1 MTQIL
6 DWLLIFFG
14 TIFSFYS
21 FKRICFQKNCSVS
34 NFIICIVYVFCILP
48 IMLNYFIGIPEYN
61 TVYWYKVFI
70 SPMNN
75 ETISCIYDIYIFA
88 SITMLYIYSSEFKPK
103 NTQNDK
109 LMFFN
114 SNIFGKII
122 VLSPFIY
129 ILISGTLKNY
139 MVYNTQ
145 SLRGFDINNSSYF
158 TNLIALIFLS
168 LFSYY
173 SSFFKKE
180 KKRKVDYIVFI
191 LYNLLIIWIVG
202 KRFIFANIAITIL
215 YYLSQLDLKENI
227 RKKIFKLVP
236 IFLMIL
242 ICFSGLYLKVVRPLS
257 DTSFDSI
264 YEMLRVDFGRDD
276 VIKYT
281 IEKELIQNERILEYR
296 GETMLGL
303 LCQIVPRKIW
313 PEKPYPHYMYLTASL
328 LNVSIFKLPAGTTP
342 SYYEMAISN
351 FGYFGIIFAIF
362 TLVLLCYF
370 ADKSRSIDTKYIW
383 TMLIVVLLTQSMDI
397 YIIYIFIYALCKI
410 LEFMYDLKKIKI

>member
-1 MTQIL
+1 MAQIL
-6 DWLLIFFG
+6 DWLLIIFG
-14 TIFSFYS
+14 TIFALSS
-21 FKRICFQKNCSVS
+21 FKKICFQKNCSIS

-48 IMLNYFIGIPEYN
+48 IILNYFVGIPEYN

-191 LYNLLIIWIVG
+191 LYNLLTIWIVG

-227 RKKIFKLVP
+227 RRKMFKLVP
-236 IFLMIL
+236 VFLITL

-281 IEKELIQNERILEYR
+281 IEKEIIKNERILEYR

-303 LCQIVPRKIW
+303 LLQFVPRKIW
-313 PEKPYPHYMYLTASL
+313 PGKPYPHYMYLTSSL
-328 LNVSIFKLPAGTTP
+328 LNVNIFKLPAGTTP

-351 FGYFGIIFAIF
+351 FGYFGFIFAIF
-362 TLVLLCYF
+362 TLLLLCYF
-370 ADKSRSIDTKYIW
+370 ADKSQSIDTKYIW
-383 TMLIVVLLTQSMDI
+383 TMLMVVLLTQSMDI
-397 YIIYIFIYALCKI
+397 YIIYIFIFALCK
-410 LEFMYDLKKIKI
+410 LFEFMYNLRKNKI

>member
-1 MTQIL
+1 MAQIL
-6 DWLLIFFG
+6 DWLLIIFG
-14 TIFSFYS
+14 TIFALSS
-21 FKRICFQKNCSVS
+21 FKKICFQKNCSIS

-48 IMLNYFIGIPEYN
+48 IILNYFVGIPEYN

-103 NTQNDK
+103 NTQNDM

-227 RKKIFKLVP
+227 RRKMFKLVP
-236 IFLMIL
+236 VFLITL

-281 IEKELIQNERILEYR
+281 IEKEIIKNERILEYR

-303 LCQIVPRKIW
+303 LLQFVPRKIW
-313 PEKPYPHYMYLTASL
+313 PGKPYPHYMYLTSSL
-328 LNVSIFKLPAGTTP
+328 LNVNIFKLPAGTTP

-351 FGYFGIIFAIF
+351 FGYFGFIFAIF
-362 TLVLLCYF
+362 TLLLLCYF
-370 ADKSRSIDTKYIW
+370 ADKSQSIDTKYIW
-383 TMLIVVLLTQSMDI
+383 TMLMVVLLTQSMDI
-397 YIIYIFIYALCKI
+397 YIIYIFIFALCK
-410 LEFMYDLKKIKI
+410 LFEFMYNLRKNKI

>member
-1 MTQIL
+1 MAQIL
-6 DWLLIFFG
+6 DWLLIIFG
-14 TIFSFYS
+14 TIFALSS
-21 FKRICFQKNCSVS
+21 FKKICFQKNCSIS

-48 IMLNYFIGIPEYN
+48 IILNYFVGIPEYN

-227 RKKIFKLVP
+227 RRKMFKLVP
-236 IFLMIL
+236 VFLITL

-281 IEKELIQNERILEYR
+281 IEKEIIKNERILEYR

-303 LCQIVPRKIW
+303 LLQFVPRKIW
-313 PEKPYPHYMYLTASL
+313 PGKPYPHYMYLTSSL
-328 LNVSIFKLPAGTTP
+328 LNVNIFKLPAGTTP

-351 FGYFGIIFAIF
+351 FGYFGFIFAIF
-362 TLVLLCYF
+362 TLLLLCYF
-370 ADKSRSIDTKYIW
+370 ADKSQSIDTKYIW
-383 TMLIVVLLTQSMDI
+383 TMLMVVLLTQSMDI
-397 YIIYIFIYALCKI
+397 
-410 LEFMYDLKKIKI
+410 

>member
-1 MTQIL
+1 MAQIL
-6 DWLLIFFG
+6 DWLLIIFG
-14 TIFSFYS
+14 TIFALSS
-21 FKRICFQKNCSVS
+21 FKKICFQKNCSIS

-48 IMLNYFIGIPEYN
+48 IILNYFVGIPEYN

-103 NTQNDK
+103 NTPNDK

-227 RKKIFKLVP
+227 RRKMFKLVP
-236 IFLMIL
+236 VFLITL

-281 IEKELIQNERILEYR
+281 IEKEIIKNERILEYR

-303 LCQIVPRKIW
+303 LLQFVPRKIW
-313 PEKPYPHYMYLTASL
+313 PGKPYPHYMYLTSSL
-328 LNVSIFKLPAGTTP
+328 LNVNIFKLPAGTTP

-351 FGYFGIIFAIF
+351 FGYFGFIFAIF

-370 ADKSRSIDTKYIW
+370 ADKSKNVDTKYIW
-383 TMLIVVLLTQSMDI
+383 TMLIVILLTQSMDI
-397 YIIYIFIYALCKI
+397 YIIYIFIFVMCKI
-410 LEFMYDLKKIKI
+410 LEFMYKWKKNKI

>member
-1 MTQIL
+1 MAQIL
-6 DWLLIFFG
+6 DWLLIIFG
-14 TIFSFYS
+14 TIFALSS
-21 FKRICFQKNCSVS
+21 FKKICFQKNCSIS

-48 IMLNYFIGIPEYN
+48 IILNYFVGIPEYN

-88 SITMLYIYSSEFKPK
+88 SITMLYIYSSESKPK

-227 RKKIFKLVP
+227 RRKMFKLVP
-236 IFLMIL
+236 VFLITL

-281 IEKELIQNERILEYR
+281 IEKEIIKNERILEYR

-303 LCQIVPRKIW
+303 LLQFVPRKIW
-313 PEKPYPHYMYLTASL
+313 PGKPYPHYMYLTSSL
-328 LNVSIFKLPAGTTP
+328 LNVNIFKLPAGTTP

-351 FGYFGIIFAIF
+351 FGYFGFIFAIF
-362 TLVLLCYF
+362 TLLLLCYF
-370 ADKSRSIDTKYIW
+370 ADKSQSIDTKYIW
-383 TMLIVVLLTQSMDI
+383 TMLMVVLLTQSMDI
-397 YIIYIFIYALCKI
+397 YIIYIFIFALCK
-410 LEFMYDLKKIKI
+410 LFEFMYNLRKNKI

>member
-1 MTQIL
+1 MAQIL
-6 DWLLIFFG
+6 DWLLIIFG
-14 TIFSFYS
+14 TIFALSS
-21 FKRICFQKNCSVS
+21 FKKICFQKNCSIS

-48 IMLNYFIGIPEYN
+48 IILNYFVGIPEYN

-227 RKKIFKLVP
+227 RRKMFKLVP
-236 IFLMIL
+236 VFLITL

-281 IEKELIQNERILEYR
+281 IEKEIIKNERILEYR

-303 LCQIVPRKIW
+303 LLQFVPRKIW
-313 PEKPYPHYMYLTASL
+313 PGKPYPHYMYLTSSL
-328 LNVSIFKLPAGTTP
+328 LNVNIFKLPAGTTP

-351 FGYFGIIFAIF
+351 FGYFGFIFAIF
-362 TLVLLCYF
+362 TLLLLCYF
-370 ADKSRSIDTKYIW
+370 ADKSQSIDTKYIW
-383 TMLIVVLLTQSMDI
+383 TMLMVVLLTQSMDI
-397 YIIYIFIYALCKI
+397 YIIYIFIFALCK
-410 LEFMYDLKKIKI
+410 LFEFMYNLRKNKI

>member
-1 MTQIL
+1 MI
-6 DWLLIFFG
+6 
-14 TIFSFYS
+14 
-21 FKRICFQKNCSVS
+21 
-34 NFIICIVYVFCILP
+34 
-48 IMLNYFIGIPEYN
+48 
-61 TVYWYKVFI
+61 
-70 SPMNN
+70 
-75 ETISCIYDIYIFA
+75 
-88 SITMLYIYSSEFKPK
+88 YIYSSEFKPK
-103 NTQNDK
+103 NTPNDK

-227 RKKIFKLVP
+227 RRKMFKLVP
-236 IFLMIL
+236 VFLITL

-281 IEKELIQNERILEYR
+281 IEKEIIKNERILEYR

-303 LCQIVPRKIW
+303 LLQFVPRKIW
-313 PEKPYPHYMYLTASL
+313 PGKPYPHYMYLTSSL
-328 LNVSIFKLPAGTTP
+328 LNVNIFKLPAGTTP

-351 FGYFGIIFAIF
+351 FGYFGFIFAIF

-370 ADKSRSIDTKYIW
+370 ADKSKNVDTKYIW
-383 TMLIVVLLTQSMDI
+383 TMLIVILLTQSMDI
-397 YIIYIFIYALCKI
+397 YIIYIFIFVMCKI
-410 LEFMYDLKKIKI
+410 LEFMYKWKKNKI

>member
-1 MTQIL
+1 MAQIL
-6 DWLLIFFG
+6 DWLLIIFG
-14 TIFSFYS
+14 TIFALSS
-21 FKRICFQKNCSVS
+21 FKKICFQKNCSIS

-48 IMLNYFIGIPEYN
+48 IILNYFVGIPEYN

-227 RKKIFKLVP
+227 RRKMFKLVP
-236 IFLMIL
+236 VFLITL

-281 IEKELIQNERILEYR
+281 IEKEIIKNERILEYR

-303 LCQIVPRKIW
+303 LLQFVPRKIW
-313 PEKPYPHYMYLTASL
+313 PGKPYPHYMYLTSSL
-328 LNVSIFKLPAGTTP
+328 LNVNIFKLPAGTTP

-351 FGYFGIIFAIF
+351 FGYFGFIFAIF
-362 TLVLLCYF
+362 TLLLLCYF
-370 ADKSRSIDTKYIW
+370 ADKSQSIDTKYIW
-383 TMLIVVLLTQSMDI
+383 TMLMVVLLTQSMDI
-397 YIIYIFIYALCKI
+397 YIIYIFIFALCK
-410 LEFMYDLKKIKI
+410 LFEFMYNLKK

>member
-1 MTQIL
+1 MAQIL
-6 DWLLIFFG
+6 DWLLIIFG
-14 TIFSFYS
+14 TIFALSS
-21 FKRICFQKNCSVS
+21 FKKICFQKNCSIS

-48 IMLNYFIGIPEYN
+48 IILNYFVGIPEYN

-88 SITMLYIYSSEFKPK
+88 SITMLYIYSSDFKPK

-227 RKKIFKLVP
+227 RRKMFKLVP
-236 IFLMIL
+236 VFLITL

-281 IEKELIQNERILEYR
+281 IEKEIIKNERILEYR

-303 LCQIVPRKIW
+303 LLQFVPRKIW
-313 PEKPYPHYMYLTASL
+313 PGKPYPHYMYLTSSL
-328 LNVSIFKLPAGTTP
+328 LNVNIFKLPAGTTP

-351 FGYFGIIFAIF
+351 FGYFGFIFAIF
-362 TLVLLCYF
+362 TLLLLCYF
-370 ADKSRSIDTKYIW
+370 ADKSQSIDTKYIW
-383 TMLIVVLLTQSMDI
+383 TMLMVVLLTQSMDI
-397 YIIYIFIYALCKI
+397 YIIYIFIFALCK
-410 LEFMYDLKKIKI
+410 LFEFMYNLRKNKI